1 MPKQKFQ
8 DLTGQKYGMLT
19 VLARSRSEKTKGS
32 MWICRCDCGEIRKRP
47 VSRTNLIR
55 GFAWSCGCQYTHAGT
70 NNSNYR
76 HGLSH
81 TRLNRI
87 WRSMIKRCKFDECY
101 KNVEICDEWQDFI
114 KFYQW
119 AVNNGYSDEL
129 TIDRID
135 PNGNYEPNNCRWIPQ
150 RKNLLN
156 RRTNYYITY
165 KGKKQT
171 VTEWSKE
178 LGINVR
184 TLTKRLRVW
193 DVEKAFTTP
202 VDTAHKRPL
211 HRHEIEFRG
220 ETKSITEWAKDIGVA
235 PMTLHKRIERWG
247 IERALTTP
255 PIESGRRIKKK

>member
-1 MPKQKFQ
+1 
-8 DLTGQKYGMLT
+8 MLT

-135 PNGNYEPNNCRWIPQ
+135 PNGNYEPNNCRWATIQQQCDNKRNTIKRTVNSQTHTLKEWAEITGINRSTLKGRFEKNWPDEIVFSTPGKYSRNQIKQIIERSQGNGQDHFQ
-150 RKNLLN
+150 RKP
-156 RRTNYYITY
+156 
-165 KGKKQT
+165 G
-171 VTEWSKE
+171 E
-178 LGINVR
+178 
-184 TLTKRLRVW
+184 
-193 DVEKAFTTP
+193 
-202 VDTAHKRPL
+202 RP
-211 HRHEIEFRG
+211 
-220 ETKSITEWAKDIGVA
+220 
-235 PMTLHKRIERWG
+235 
-247 IERALTTP
+247 
-255 PIESGRRIKKK
+255 

>member
-1 MPKQKFQ
+1 MAS
-8 DLTGQKYGMLT
+8 KYG
-19 VLARSRSEKTKGS
+19 KYGS
-32 MWICRCDCGEIRKRP
+32 TRE
-47 VSRTNLIR
+47 
-55 GFAWSCGCQYTHAGT
+55 YTHPIYDA
-70 NNSNYR
+70 
-76 HGLSH
+76 
-81 TRLNRI
+81 
-87 WRSMIKRCKFDECY
+87 WRNMKRRCYLKTAKYY
-101 KNVEICDEWQDFI
+101 KNYGGRGIRVCDEWRDNYGSFLE
-114 KFYQW
+114 W
-119 AVNNGYSDEL
+119 ALANGWQEKL
-129 TIDRID
+129 QLDRID
-135 PNGNYEPNNCRWIPQ
+135 NDGNYEPNNCRWIPQ